1 MSDYLLGL
9 DAGLTRTKAVI
20 FTPDG
25 EVVAQSGRDTPEDR
39 PDQDR
44 REVDPEALFE
54 ASAATIRETLADG
67 DVAAE
72 DVAALGVSAHGHG
85 LYTLDADGDPARPG
99 IKSTDSRATD
109 LLEEWESN
117 GTADRIR
124 ERLGYA
130 PFAGDPISL
139 LAWLERHEPDAYDRI
154 DRVLFCKDYIKY
166 RLTDR
171 VRTDEMEASVFEDPR
186 TNEYDREALES
197 AGIGSCLDALPAVT
211 RSFES
216 CGTVTA
222 SAAEATG
229 LAEGTPVAS
238 GLHDVGA
245 TALGTGAYGA
255 GQGVL
260 IVGTWGQSIVV
271 LDGETEGGSAPD
283 APDDPDAAGGTDDP
297 TPGLTR
303 RYLDGKRLRYK
314 GNRSAAACLDWFVE
328 EVGRDWHDRADE
340 EGVSRYAVYDQVVE
354 SVPPGADGVLF
365 HPYLDGS
372 TDAPTDRGGFY
383 GLTTDH
389 TKADMLR
396 AVYEGVAIS
405 QAARLA
411 ELEPAD
417 GLDDVRLAGGGAR
430 SEVWSDVFAAALD
443 REAIVPAGGEAG
455 ARGAAIC
462 AGIAAG
468 IHPDHRTAT
477 DRMVRIDRT
486 HEPDPEAAAVY
497 RDRRD
502 TFESALAAIR
512 PIWKR
517 LSDGDRA

>member
-1 MSDYLLGL
+1 MSSYLLGL
-9 DAGLTRTKAVI
+9 DAGLTRTKAVV
-20 FTPDG
+20 FTSDG
-25 EVVAQSGRDTPEDR
+25 DVVAQGGRDTPVNR
-39 PDQDR
+39 PEPDH
-44 REVDPEALFE
+44 REVDLESLWEAV
-54 ASAATIRETLADG
+54 ASTIRTTLDDG
-67 DVAAE
+67 DIDPTDVAA
-72 DVAALGVSAHGHG
+72 VGVSAHGHG
-85 LYTLDADGDPARPG
+85 LYALDADGEPVRPG

-109 LLEEWESN
+109 LLAEWKAD
-117 GTADRIR
+117 GTAERIR

-154 DRVLFCKDYIKY
+154 DRVLFCKDYLKY
-166 RLTDR
+166 RLTDH
-171 VRTDEMEASVFEDPR
+171 VRTDEMEASVFENPR
-186 TNEYDREALES
+186 TDEYDSEALEA
-197 AGIGSCLDALPAVT
+197 AGIGSCLDALPEVVE
-211 RSFES
+211 SWKS
-216 CGTVTA
+216 CGEVTP
-222 SAAEATG
+222 AAADATG

-245 TALGTGAYGA
+245 TALGTGTYGP

-271 LDGETEGGSAPD
+271 LDEEMAATTGDADGSTD
-283 APDDPDAAGGTDDP
+283 ATA
-297 TPGLTR
+297 PGLTR

-314 GNRSAAACLDWFVE
+314 GNRSAAACVDWFVE
-328 EVGRDWHDRADE
+328 EVGREWHERADRE
-340 EGVSRYAVYDQVVE
+340 DVSRYTIYDRLVE
-354 SVPPGADGVLF
+354 SVPAGAEGLLF

-372 TDAPTDRGGFY
+372 TDDPTDRGGFY
-383 GLTTDH
+383 GLTTEH
-389 TKADMLR
+389 TKEDMLR

-411 ELEPAD
+411 ELEPVE
-417 GLDDVRLAGGGAR
+417 GLADVRLAGGGAR

-443 REAIVPAGGEAG
+443 RETIVPQGSEAG

-477 DRMVRIDRT
+477 DRMVDIDRR
-486 HEPDPEAAAVY
+486 HDSDPATAAIY
-497 RDRRD
+497 RERREI
-502 TFESALAAIR
+502 FETALDAIR

-517 LSDGDRA
+517 LSDTNRP